1 MAAGFDIAVVSAEG
15 MGRLDLNQSIIS
27 QRRAWLDHRVKRLGA
42 QRPQDAQ
49 SAICAKK
56 VKEEKGTKVEAVKL
70 VTLALITLMAAIAA
84 NFARDIAYQVHAAIV
99 MLVAGGLF
107 LYTLRQVDEPRA
119 PAETGYADGV
129 VRAGVIG
136 TSFWGVTGFLVG
148 VIIALQ
154 LAFPALNFAWAEGY
168 ANFGRLRPLHTSAV
182 IFAFGGNALISTSFY
197 VVQRTSAV
205 RLWGGNLSWF
215 VFWGYQLFIVLAAT
229 GYLLGATQSKEY
241 AEPEWYIDIWL
252 TIVWVAYLLVFMG
265 TILRRK
271 EPHIYVANWFYLAFI
286 VTVAMLHLVNNL
298 AVPVSIFGSKS
309 VQLFGGVQDAMTQWW
324 YGHNAV
330 GFFLTAGF
338 LGMMYYFVPKQAER
352 PVYSY
357 KLSII
362 HFWALIFLYI
372 WAGPHHLHYTAL
384 PDWASTLGMVFS
396 IVLWMPSWGGMINGL
411 MTLSG
416 AWDKLRT
423 DPILRMMAVSIG
435 FYGMSTFEGPMMSIR
450 AVNSLSH
457 YTDWTIGHVHS
468 GALGWNGMISFGAL
482 YFLTPRLWNRAR
494 LYSLSLVSWHFW
506 LATIGIVL
514 YAASMWVTGIMEGLM
529 WREVDANGFLVNSFA
544 DTVGAKFP
552 MYVVRA
558 AGGLMYLAGALIM
571 VFNLWKTVT
580 SAPAK
585 AADPVMVAA
594 E

>member
-1 MAAGFDIAVVSAEG
+1 MLNYIKLIALAVVT
-15 MGRLDLNQSIIS
+15 L
-27 QRRAWLDHRVKRLGA
+27 
-42 QRPQDAQ
+42 
-49 SAICAKK
+49 CA
-56 VKEEKGTKVEAVKL
+56 L
-70 VTLALITLMAAIAA
+70 IAA
-84 NFARDIAYQVHAAIV
+84 NYARDVAYLVHAIIIA
-99 MLVAGGLF
+99 LVSGGLF
-107 LYTLRQVDEPRA
+107 IWTLRRVGDTTSHPQNEYMDS
-119 PAETGYADGV
+119 V
-129 VRAGVIG
+129 VRAGVIA
-136 TSFWGVTGFLVG
+136 TAFWGVVGFLAG
-148 VIIALQ
+148 VFIAFQ
-154 LAFPALNFAWAEGY
+154 LAFPVLNFEWAEGY

-182 IFAFGGNALISTSFY
+182 IFAFGGNALIASSFY
-197 VVQRTSAV
+197 VVQRTSAA
-205 RLWGGNLSWF
+205 RLWGGNLGWF

-229 GYLLGATQSKEY
+229 GYLLGGTQSKEY
-241 AEPEWYIDIWL
+241 AEPEWYVDLWL
-252 TIVWVAYLLVFMG
+252 TVVWVAYLAVFLG
-265 TILRRK
+265 TIIKRK
-271 EPHIYVANWFYLAFI
+271 EPHIYVANWFYLSFI
-286 VTVAMLHLVNNL
+286 ITVAMLHLVNN
-298 AVPVSIFGSKS
+298 ATIPVSIFGSKS
-309 VQLFGGVQDAMTQWW
+309 VIVWAGVQDAMTQWW

-352 PVYSY
+352 PVFSY

-423 DPILRMMAVSIG
+423 DPVIRMMVISIG

-468 GALGWNGMISFGAL
+468 GALGWNGMITFGVL
-482 YFLTPRLWNRAR
+482 YFLVPVLWKREA
-494 LYSLSLVSWHFW
+494 LYSLKLVSWHFW

-544 DTVGAKFP
+544 DTVAAKFP
-552 MYVVRA
+552 MYVVRGL
-558 AGGLMYLAGALIM
+558 GGLMFLLGSIIM
-571 VFNLWKTVT
+571 CYNLWMTVKK
-580 SAPAK
+580 SPAK
-585 AADPVMVAA
+585 ESSLSVAVPA